1 MYVYIEKERSEKY
14 LTKMESNK
22 SLEKNIHYIM
32 SVVGGFLGAYALLNR
47 CETFGSSQ
55 TSNMI
60 YLVMNIL
67 GRNREDVLFRIIA
80 VVIYMGA
87 ISLTVIVPKYYKN
100 INTKMMSIVLDII
113 AVAVIGF
120 FPKNMNYVVAL
131 YPIFFVMAV
140 QWNVFKGFNGWVS
153 ATIFSTNNL
162 RQAAISITEFL
173 TEKDKAHFER
183 AKFYLGVILSYHIG
197 VVISYIGYK
206 MFAIKGAW
214 LCFIPLTLA
223 FFMVESEE
231 KNLKVSMTNYKSQK
245 RAS

>member
-80 VVIYMGA
+80 VFIYMGA

-120 FPKNMNYVVAL
+120 FPKNMNYVV
-131 YPIFFVMAV
+131 
-140 QWNVFKGFNGWVS
+140 
-153 ATIFSTNNL
+153 
-162 RQAAISITEFL
+162 R
-173 TEKDKAHFER
+173 
-183 AKFYLGVILSYHIG
+183 YLIQIL
-197 VVISYIGYK
+197 
-206 MFAIKGAW
+206 M
-214 LCFIPLTLA
+214 
-223 FFMVESEE
+223 
-231 KNLKVSMTNYKSQK
+231 
-245 RAS
+245 

>member
-1 MYVYIEKERSEKY
+1 MVNVGYKILYVYIEKERSEKY

-80 VVIYMGA
+80 VFIYMGA

-100 INTKMMSIVLDII
+100 INTKVSSQFFFIDEVFDIVNFWNRSISKKKWRFD
-113 AVAVIGF
+113 
-120 FPKNMNYVVAL
+120 KNKAT
-131 YPIFFVMAV
+131 
-140 QWNVFKGFNGWVS
+140 VFKYYDENDLEPWKFVKRNRFKL
-153 ATIFSTNNL
+153 IL
-162 RQAAISITEFL
+162 
-173 TEKDKAHFER
+173 KDFIVKKYR
-183 AKFYLGVILSYHIG
+183 LYIVYLMDKF
-197 VVISYIGYK
+197 K
-206 MFAIKGAW
+206 K
-214 LCFIPLTLA
+214 
-223 FFMVESEE
+223 
-231 KNLKVSMTNYKSQK
+231 
-245 RAS
+245 